1 MNIASFASMPGSIAL
16 PSGRFGILKQ
26 SQSWRASAGKAAKKQ
41 ELSVI
46 SISPMD
52 KAMAYVTMPMD
63 KAIEALHAQ
72 TDAPQLCDGTG
83 AGAMKPVW

>member
-1 MNIASFASMPGSIAL
+1 
-16 PSGRFGILKQ
+16 
-26 SQSWRASAGKAAKKQ
+26 
-41 ELSVI
+41 
-46 SISPMD
+46 MD

-72 TDAPQLCDGTG
+72 KDAPQLCDGTG